1 MANIKEHIEDIMNVI
16 KSMIDSGIF
25 PDFIDLRKGQDY
37 KGYNDFFIEFHIG
50 KENTVAI
57 EIQIRDLGDGLKS
70 FVEVYDI
77 TEDGEFGSEK
87 LLTP

>member
-1 MANIKEHIEDIMNVI
+1 MANIKEHIEDIMYVI